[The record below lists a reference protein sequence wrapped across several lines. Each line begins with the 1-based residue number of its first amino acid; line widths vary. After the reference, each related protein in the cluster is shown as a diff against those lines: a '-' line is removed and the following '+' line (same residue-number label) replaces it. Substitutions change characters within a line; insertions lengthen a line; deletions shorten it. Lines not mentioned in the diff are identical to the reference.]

1 MVTITDP
8 ALFTE
13 LPPDLLKALLSLFSC
28 LGEFTLRARKRKRR
42 RLVASHQDQDQAV
55 EDGAD
60 GAVVVYLVSEVYHWQ
75 SMVISR

>member
-28 LGEFTLRARKRKRR
+28 LGEFTLRARKRKR
-42 RLVASHQDQDQAV
+42 LVASHQTPQDQAV

-60 GAVVVYLVSEVYHWQ
+60 GAAVVYLVSEVYHWQ